1 MIISSQIKLDEKI
14 LVEHD
19 FAVVYNVS
27 GSVLPA
33 VTILVA
39 MTSRKIINNK

>member
-1 MIISSQIKLDEKI
+1 MHFDEKI
-14 LVEHD
+14 PVEHD

-39 MTSRKIINNK
+39 MTSRKNLSD